1 VADQVQDKTQELV
14 ILAKGGDESA
24 LEQLCGVYAERVRR
38 IVRLRMGSEL
48 RSKLESLDIVQ
59 DAMMSALRGLGD
71 FNYRGEGSF
80 LRWLSG
86 IAENQI
92 RENLD
97 RLHSAKRN
105 IRREVALE
113 ALAARP
119 DGGARR
125 SPRLAVATTPS
136 VIFSRSEDLD
146 KLERAMDALKPE
158 YHEVVVLAKIEG
170 LSYNEVATRL
180 GRSPEAVGMLLSRA
194 MLALTKTF
202 EKL

>member
-1 VADQVQDKTQELV
+1 MADQVQDKTQELV

-71 FNYRGEGSF
+71 FSYRGEGSF

-97 RLHSAKRN
+97 RLHAAKRD
-105 IRREVALE
+105 IRKEVALE

-119 DGGARR
+119 GID
-125 SPRLAVATTPS
+125 PRKAPSLAVATTPS

-146 KLERAMDALKPE
+146 KLERAIDALKPE
-158 YHEVVVLAKIEG
+158 HREVIVLAKIEG
-170 LSYNEVATRL
+170 LSYNEVATHL
-180 GRSPEAVGMLLSRA
+180 GRSPEAVGMLLSRG
-194 MLALTKTF
+194 MLALTKAF
-202 EKL
+202 ERL